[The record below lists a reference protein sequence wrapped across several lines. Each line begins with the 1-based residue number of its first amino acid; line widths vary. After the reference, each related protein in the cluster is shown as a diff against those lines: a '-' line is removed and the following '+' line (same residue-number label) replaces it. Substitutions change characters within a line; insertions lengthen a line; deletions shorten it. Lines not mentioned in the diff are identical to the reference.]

1 MIDKSDVLIGDLSVA
16 KHINPDILSLYCLT
30 SNTLQDIAEII
41 FQLDILIEK
50 KGGVENGGGFTGD
63 IEMSG
68 IEQLCETGDIN
79 NSGRIELLC
88 GNW

>member
-1 MIDKSDVLIGDLSVA
+1 MQSTGENMIDKSDVLIGDLSVA

-50 KGGVENGGGFTGD
+50 KGGVEN
-63 IEMSG
+63 
-68 IEQLCETGDIN
+68 
-79 NSGRIELLC
+79 
-88 GNW
+88 